1 MCGLFVADIQGEYQ
15 SNKQRMAQWF
25 LGSSHTHNH
34 VSDAI
39 RIPSQWSP
47 LFQSPN
53 T

>member
-1 MCGLFVADIQGEYQ
+1 MCGLFEADIQGEYQ